1 MRGQGILRGQGIKKY
16 LNMGI
21 RISDLNDEEIVR
33 TFCEKELQNT
43 SQIESRVEKVIKR
56 KGDRLYVKWEGCDN
70 LFNSWIN
77 MKDRIRMGQCSPEL
91 YKHSGGS
98 IKVELDLSN
107 YGMKTNRKKER
118 GINTYTLASK
128 TGLASLK
135 TKVDNFD
142 ADKLKTV
149 RADLSKIFWL
159 SKSMLLIL
167 HTKY

>member
-77 MKDRIRMGQCSPEL
+77 KD
-91 YKHSGGS
+91 GS
-98 IKVELDLSN
+98 MFS
-107 YGMKTNRKKER
+107 
-118 GINTYTLASK
+118 
-128 TGLASLK
+128 
-135 TKVDNFD
+135 
-142 ADKLKTV
+142 
-149 RADLSKIFWL
+149 
-159 SKSMLLIL
+159 
-167 HTKY
+167 